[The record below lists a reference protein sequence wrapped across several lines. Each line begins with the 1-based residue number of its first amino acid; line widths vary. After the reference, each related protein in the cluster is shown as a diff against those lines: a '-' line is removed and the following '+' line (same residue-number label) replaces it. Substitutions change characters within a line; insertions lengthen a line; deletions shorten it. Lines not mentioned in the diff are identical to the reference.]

1 MSKLWVW
8 WMGLGTWV
16 IVSVCVHVFY
26 IKRIR
31 LSEEPVLP
39 SIPIIDGNQLRLK
52 LPGSLFQ
59 RAGSE
64 LKLVG
69 SRSVTSHSGNIHSG
83 LDTLADYLKA
93 NPRRLLT
100 VIGYH
105 TPAESKQTL
114 VANLGAVRATSVQQY
129 LVNVGVPEEQIKVWG
144 EASDALLFV
153 QDSTNALSFAF
164 QSITI
169 NADWLARHQRYI
181 DLYHPLQLY
190 FPTGSTEYIKTP
202 DNEQFIREA
211 IDYLR
216 DHQPERLVITGHTDS
231 VGTAVRNLQL
241 SRLRAQAV
249 RDLLVRQGANKRW
262 FRVVAQGDKAPI
274 APNALPEGR
283 EANRRVTLLVER
295 R

>member
-1 MSKLWVW
+1 
-8 WMGLGTWV
+8 MGLGIWV
-16 IVSVCVHVFY
+16 IVSVCVHLFY

-39 SIPIIDGNQLRLK
+39 PIYIIDGSQLRIQLR
-52 LPGSLFQ
+52 GNLFQ
-59 RAGSE
+59 QAGSD
-64 LKLVG
+64 LKAVG
-69 SRSVTSHSGNIHSG
+69 SRSANVRSG

-105 TPAESKQTL
+105 TPAESKLTL
-114 VANLGAVRATSVQQY
+114 VPNLGAVRATSVQQY
-129 LVNVGVPEEQIKVWG
+129 LVGAGVPEEQIKVWG
-144 EASDALLFV
+144 EVSNALQFV

-169 NADWLARHQRYI
+169 DANWLARHQKYV
-181 DLYHPLQLY
+181 DLFHPLQLY
-190 FPTGSTEYIKTP
+190 FPTGSTAYIHTP
-202 DNEQFIREA
+202 DNEQFAREA
-211 IDYLR
+211 IAYLR
-216 DHQPERLVITGHTDS
+216 NHQRDRLVITGHTDS
-231 VGTAVRNLQL
+231 VGTEIRNLQL
-241 SRLRAQAV
+241 SRLRARVVQ
-249 RDLLVRQGANKRW
+249 DSLVKQGADKRW
-262 FRVVAQGDKAPI
+262 LQLVAQGDKSPI

>member
-1 MSKLWVW
+1 
-8 WMGLGTWV
+8 MGLGIWV

-39 SIPIIDGNQLRLK
+39 AIPIIDGNQLRTK

-64 LKLVG
+64 LKPLG
-69 SRSVTSHSGNIHSG
+69 NRSVTSHSG

-114 VANLGAVRATSVQQY
+114 VSNLGAVRATSVQQY
-129 LVNVGVPEEQIKVWG
+129 LVNAGVPEEQIKVWG
-144 EASDALLFV
+144 EPSEALLFV

-169 NADWLARHQRYI
+169 NADWLARHQKYV
-181 DLYHPLQLY
+181 DLYHPLHLY
-190 FPTGSTEYIKTP
+190 FPTGGTTYIHTP
-202 DNEQFIREA
+202 DNEQFASEA
-211 IDYLR
+211 IAYLR
-216 DHQPERLVITGHTDS
+216 NHRQERLVITGHTDS
-231 VGTAVRNLQL
+231 VGTAASNLRL
-241 SRLRAQAV
+241 SFLRARAV
-249 RDLLVRQGANKRW
+249 QDSLVKQGANRRW
-262 FRVVAQGDKAPI
+262 LRLVAQGDKSPI
-274 APNALPEGR
+274 APNVLPEGR

>member
-8 WMGLGTWV
+8 WMGLSVWV
-16 IVSVCVHVFY
+16 ISSVCVHVFY

-39 SIPIIDGNQLRLK
+39 PVYIIDGTQLRIQLR
-52 LPGSLFQ
+52 GNLFQ
-59 RAGSE
+59 QAGSE

-69 SRSVTSHSGNIHSG
+69 NQSANVHSGNVRSG

-100 VIGYH
+100 VIGYY
-105 TPAESKQTL
+105 TPAEGKKTL
-114 VANLGAVRATSVQQY
+114 TANLGNVRAHAVQAY
-129 LVNVGVPEEQIKVWG
+129 LLNAGVSADQVKTWG
-144 EASDALLFV
+144 VSSDALTFV
-153 QDSTNALSFAF
+153 QDSTNALSFTF
-164 QSITI
+164 QSIQI
-169 NADWLARHQRYI
+169 DADWLARHQKYI

-190 FPTGSTEYIKTP
+190 FPTGSTEYIHTA
-202 DNEQFIREA
+202 DNEQFTREA
-211 IDYLR
+211 ILYLR
-216 DHQPERLVITGHTDS
+216 DHQQERLVITGHTDS
-231 VGTAVRNLQL
+231 VGTAARNLQL
-241 SRLRAQAV
+241 SQLRAQAV
-249 RDLLVRQGANKRW
+249 RDLLVKQGAGKRW
-262 FRVVAQGDKAPI
+262 FRVVAQGDKVPI

>member
-8 WMGLGTWV
+8 WMGLGAWV
-16 IVSVCVHVFY
+16 IVSVYVHVFY

-39 SIPIIDGNQLRLK
+39 SIPIIDGNQLRIK

-69 SRSVTSHSGNIHSG
+69 NRSATSHST

-129 LVNVGVPEEQIKVWG
+129 LVNAGVPDEQIKIWG
-144 EASDALLFV
+144 EASSALQFV
-153 QDSTNALSFAF
+153 HDSTNALSFAF

-169 NADWLARHQRYI
+169 NADWLARHQTYI
-181 DLYHPLQLY
+181 DLYHPMQLY
-190 FPTGSTEYIKTP
+190 FPTGATDYIHTP

-211 IDYLR
+211 IGYLR